1 MGLYYRE
8 KFTNGQEIAVWEIT
22 EPEEELA
29 DRCKAA
35 GHLPGFYRQTTSKQ
49 RRLERMAVR
58 LLLDTLQ
65 GPRVILHY
73 KENGQPFLHS
83 SLSAV
88 SIAHTRRF
96 VCLLTAP
103 GKQAGIDIECMTR
116 IFEAVEKK
124 ALHPAEKPDLIR
136 CARQSGAPDQ
146 IRCAL
151 WCAKEAVYK
160 YMGQEGVDF
169 ASQIIVSPFIP
180 GDEGV
185 SQAVF
190 IEKNGNQIRLPLS
203 YKRLEDHLMVWIVPE

>member
-116 IFEAVEKK
+116 NFEAVEKSIASCGK
-124 ALHPAEKPDLIR
+124 TGSDPV
-136 CARQSGAPDQ
+136 RQAKWRAGSDPVP
-146 IRCAL
+146 

-160 YMGQEGVDF
+160 YMDRKGWTLRH
-169 ASQIIVSPFIP
+169 
-180 GDEGV
+180 
-185 SQAVF
+185 
-190 IEKNGNQIRLPLS
+190 K
-203 YKRLEDHLMVWIVPE
+203 